1 MEKARRLYTG
11 VGVEQNYVKAF
22 ELFIPLA
29 QGGNA
34 EAARFVGLMKLSGKG
49 TKRDLNLAK
58 EWLSVASQ
66 KGDKTAR
73 RLLDSYKS
81 LF

>member
-66 KGDKTAR
+66 KGDKIAR